1 MEQTKDYV
9 FFWGPKDVLSN
20 FYPINYY
27 FRGKKVKSSEEAFM
41 LAKALHFNDMNSALK
56 LQLTKT
62 PKEAKAIGRLVKNY
76 DDAEWNRVRYD
87 YMVEVLTAKFLSN
100 KAYARVLV
108 DTFGKTIVE
117 ASPYDEIWGI
127 KISINDPDRLDETKW
142 KGQNLLGKA
151 LMEVRD
157 DLIMNGMVF
166 PTIKKDDKS
175 LKELRD
181 KLINNGILH
190 PKVKEGEK

>member
-20 FYPINYY
+20 FYPIKYY

-56 LQLTKT
+56 LQLTRT

-127 KISINDPDRLDETKW
+127 KIGINDPDRLDEAKW

-157 DLIMNGMVF
+157 VLIINGMVY
-166 PTIKKDDKS
+166 PKIKKDDKS
-175 LKELRD
+175 LIELRD
-181 KLINNGILH
+181 KLIKNGTLH